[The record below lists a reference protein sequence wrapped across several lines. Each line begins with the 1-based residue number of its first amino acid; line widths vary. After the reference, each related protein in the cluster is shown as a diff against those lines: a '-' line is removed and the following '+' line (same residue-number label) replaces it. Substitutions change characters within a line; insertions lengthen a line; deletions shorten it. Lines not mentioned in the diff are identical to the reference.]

1 MVVGKDGFGTI
12 TFENNGIPNIHILAI
27 YFKRDVYTSTVEVKD
42 FFVDACVDKGR
53 CMDECELWL
62 IY

>member
-27 YFKRDVYTSTVEVKD
+27 YFKSDVYTSTVEVKD

-53 CMDECELWL
+53 RMDECKLWL